1 MPNIFSMQRGH
12 RGNSWLVALLVAVL
26 AYMVFGFGTAALA
39 GAVPSPQMRSFW
51 RLAGWLLPLI
61 TFAIHIWYDRLRAG
75 NAAIK
80 VALHVASAVAVGAF
94 VLAAGGPVASH
105 WGVRG
110 WHVVWLSLVL
120 WPVLTGIPAFV
131 AALVAASILG
141 RVAAPREKGAY

>member
-1 MPNIFSMQRGH
+1 MPNFFSMQRGH
-12 RGNSWLVALLVAVL
+12 RVNNWLVAVL
-26 AYMVFGFGTAALA
+26 VAVLSYTVFGFATAALA
-39 GAVPSPQMRSFW
+39 GAARSPQLRTFW
-51 RLAGWLLPLI
+51 RLAGWLLPLA

-75 NAAIK
+75 NAATG

-105 WGVRG
+105 WGERG

-120 WPVLTGIPAFV
+120 WPILTGIPAFV

-141 RVAAPREKGAY
+141 RVAAPKEKGAY